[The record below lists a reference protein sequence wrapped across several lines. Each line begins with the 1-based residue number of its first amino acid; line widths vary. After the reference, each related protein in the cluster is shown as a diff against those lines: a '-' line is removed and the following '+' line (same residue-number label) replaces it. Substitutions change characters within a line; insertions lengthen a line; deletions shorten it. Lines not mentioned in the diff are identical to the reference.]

1 MTTFP
6 SSACS
11 PRLRNAHAVSAKR
24 PSGRVRL
31 AMSFQLKDLQN
42 LLYRLITAPS
52 GVAEGLGTE
61 HALPAGGL
69 AALVD
74 GDERL
79 SAEARVDVYA
89 DMYFY
94 RLLEALKEDYPATLA
109 VLGEANFHNLITAYL
124 IEHRPSEPSLRGAG
138 KFVPD
143 FLRRHPLRAQVP
155 FVADLAM
162 LERAIT
168 DVFCAADATPL
179 EVSEMNALEPELWGA
194 VKMRRIAA
202 SAVLRAHW
210 RVGEVLRAVEE
221 KRDWKSPGRERN
233 RILVWR
239 RNSRVSYREI
249 ASNEAAALAMLAR
262 TTKFANVCEVLARG
276 LPQDQAPQ
284 AIRDTLARWL
294 SEGLITRAGR
304 GKRDQP
310 RS

>member
-1 MTTFP
+1 
-6 SSACS
+6 
-11 PRLRNAHAVSAKR
+11 
-24 PSGRVRL
+24 
-31 AMSFQLKDLQN
+31 MSIQLKDLQN

-52 GVAEGLGTE
+52 GVAEGLGAE

-94 RLLEALKEDYPATLA
+94 RLLEVLKEDYPATLA

-124 IEHRPSEPSLRGAG
+124 IEHRPSEPSVRGAG
-138 KFVPD
+138 KFLPD
-143 FLRRHPLRAQVP
+143 FLRAHPLRAEVP

-168 DVFCAADATPL
+168 EVFCAADVTLL
-179 EVSEMNALEPELWGA
+179 EASEINALQPEQWGA
-194 VKMRRIAA
+194 VKMRRIPA
-202 SAVLRAHW
+202 SVVLRARW
-210 RVGEVLRAVEE
+210 RAAEVVRAVEE
-221 KRDWKSPGRERN
+221 KRGWKSPGRERN

-239 RNSRVSYREI
+239 RDSRVSYREI
-249 ASNEAAALAMLAR
+249 GSNEAAALAILGR
-262 TTKFANVCEVLARG
+262 TTKFAKVCEVLARG
-276 LPQDQAPQ
+276 LPPDQAPQ
-284 AIRDTLARWL
+284 AIRDTFARWL
-294 SEGLITRAGR
+294 AEGLITSAAR

-310 RS
+310 SS